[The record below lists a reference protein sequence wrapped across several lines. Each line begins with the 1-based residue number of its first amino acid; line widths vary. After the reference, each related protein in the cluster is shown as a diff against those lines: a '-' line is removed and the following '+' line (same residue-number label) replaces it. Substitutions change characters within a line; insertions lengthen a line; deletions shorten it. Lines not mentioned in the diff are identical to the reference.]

1 MAEYIEREAL
11 IANFESAGAKFV
23 YGDSIIK
30 GIISRINLQPAA
42 NVVKVK
48 HGKWEKAKGII
59 GINPAT
65 LNFEIGDT
73 DRCSLCSADFIAVKP
88 KYKYCPNCG
97 AKMDGKDGG
106 ND

>member
-23 YGDSIIK
+23 YGDGIVK

-42 NVVKVK
+42 DVVKVVRCK
-48 HGKWEKAKGII
+48 DCCYGKNNTCVTSDPEW
-59 GINPAT
+59 
-65 LNFEIGDT
+65 F
-73 DRCSLCSADFIAVKP
+73 CADGERVI
-88 KYKYCPNCG
+88 
-97 AKMDGKDGG
+97 D